1 MIPINDMTSDEETGG
16 FTYEFLEPVNKRY
29 ECPICVHT
37 LKEPVQLP
45 CGHRLC
51 ESCFTQLPW

>member
-1 MIPINDMTSDEETGG
+1 MTPVNEETGG
-16 FTYEFLEPVNKRY
+16 FTNDFLEPINKRY
-29 ECPICVHT
+29 ECPICVHA